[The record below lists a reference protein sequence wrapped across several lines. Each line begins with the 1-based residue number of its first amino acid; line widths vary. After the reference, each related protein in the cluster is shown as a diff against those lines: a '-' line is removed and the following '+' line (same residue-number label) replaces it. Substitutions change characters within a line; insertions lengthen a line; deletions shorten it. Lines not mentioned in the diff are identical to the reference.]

1 MSPEEKF
8 ARVMKKALNPFM
20 DLNMNR
26 DQLRFSE
33 HEALDEH
40 KKVEVP
46 DPRLPRSVLRMLRE
60 GSDFKPES
68 RKIVESLV

>member
-8 ARVMKKALNPFM
+8 ARLMKKALNPFM

-26 DQLRFSE
+26 DQLRLSE
-33 HEALDEH
+33 HDALDEH
-40 KKVEVP
+40 KNVEVP

-68 RKIVESLV
+68 RKIVESLI